1 MLGKYERLDILGH
14 GASGIVYLAQD
25 TLLKKRVA
33 IKEVNAQGEEQQRV
47 LEEAR
52 VLDRLRHPNIV
63 AVNSVDTI
71 NGKVVIDMEYIHG
84 SNLLEILRTND
95 GPLPIADCV
104 NIAAQI
110 CDGLAFAHAHR
121 TIHRDI
127 KPANILVSDQHVVK
141 LADFGLAQ
149 VLGTNSYAG
158 GAGTFAYMAPEDFQ
172 EGNSSDR
179 QSDIWAVGVIL
190 YETLTGVRPF
200 TVANPRDPFAWARA
214 VSTED
219 VQPPSKYDA
228 AIPPALDRICLRAL
242 QRNKEERYMDAGEM
256 ALDLRSVFVVN
267 EPSTLPFAG
276 FSEPV
281 NPLLSSWLDIDGLI
295 KHAPEHWDVV
305 AEMLDDGSLTAWLR
319 RIDEP
324 LLADVAS
331 ELQNG
336 TEENQNTRL
345 RDFLYRAG
353 MEIEAVG
360 RAAFMQGSDQLIAGN
375 YESSVELLQRAVRLD
390 SARPSYYLKLAQ
402 AARLAGD
409 IELMRETLISGI
421 SLHPKD
427 RALKQLLTEIG
438 GATPEIS
445 PRSVDFGVLH
455 HGEIRTL
462 QVSLKGVG
470 TDIVKGRIASSPG
483 WLAVTPLT
491 FNGKSRQLLKLE
503 ADSSAVHS
511 ETMAYSEVLS
521 IETTG
526 GNIQLPVSVSVVPER
541 PSFARIMFWYV
552 PVLLLC
558 CAPFLAGA
566 EATIV
571 MQGRSQEIALLP
583 SGLIASGLSFSAF
596 RLVNWIVDT
605 KTLEKLIASIG
616 MVLLPL
622 GLFVL
627 GSQASVQ
634 PSGFSAIWPLGIE
647 ALAVAF
653 IAPALQGLAFFR
665 FPGLYSRWQ
674 IWCVVICITS
684 LASAGILWNAMAQ

>member
-1 MLGKYERLDILGH
+1 
-14 GASGIVYLAQD
+14 
-25 TLLKKRVA
+25 
-33 IKEVNAQGEEQQRV
+33 
-47 LEEAR
+47 
-52 VLDRLRHPNIV
+52 
-63 AVNSVDTI
+63 
-71 NGKVVIDMEYIHG
+71 
-84 SNLLEILRTND
+84 
-95 GPLPIADCV
+95 
-104 NIAAQI
+104 
-110 CDGLAFAHAHR
+110 
-121 TIHRDI
+121 
-127 KPANILVSDQHVVK
+127 
-141 LADFGLAQ
+141 
-149 VLGTNSYAG
+149 
-158 GAGTFAYMAPEDFQ
+158 
-172 EGNSSDR
+172 
-179 QSDIWAVGVIL
+179 
-190 YETLTGVRPF
+190 
-200 TVANPRDPFAWARA
+200 
-214 VSTED
+214 
-219 VQPPSKYDA
+219 
-228 AIPPALDRICLRAL
+228 
-242 QRNKEERYMDAGEM
+242 
-256 ALDLRSVFVVN
+256 
-267 EPSTLPFAG
+267 
-276 FSEPV
+276 
-281 NPLLSSWLDIDGLI
+281 
-295 KHAPEHWDVV
+295 
-305 AEMLDDGSLTAWLR
+305 MLDDGSLTAWLR